1 MSTAITVLLAF
12 TALTIALAVIYVGY
26 RTALVLSRRAP
37 ANSWTQGAPSHED
50 PAWVIRF
57 QNAHLN
63 CLENLPLYAAVVLG
77 AYVSGQLSL
86 LEGLAWIYFGARVA
100 QVLIHVISTS
110 PTFVFLRANVWFVQL
125 AILAYWIYALLA
137 A

>member
-1 MSTAITVLLAF
+1 M
-12 TALTIALAVIYVGY
+12 
-26 RTALVLSRRAP
+26 
-37 ANSWTQGAPSHED
+37 
-50 PAWVIRF
+50 
-57 QNAHLN
+57 
-63 CLENLPLYAAVVLG
+63 VLG